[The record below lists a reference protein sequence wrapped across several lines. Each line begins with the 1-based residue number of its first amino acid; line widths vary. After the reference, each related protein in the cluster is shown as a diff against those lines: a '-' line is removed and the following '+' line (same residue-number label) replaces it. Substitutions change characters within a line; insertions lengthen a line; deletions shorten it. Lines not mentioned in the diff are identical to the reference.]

1 MKQISCEFADQDLAE
16 QAVHSLRQHGYAIKE
31 ESLEAKEYQAKT
43 PPVAMA
49 GQLMTFPSQ
58 PVPDG
63 FVILHSEKKAE
74 PHALGCT
81 LRLSCPDDQ
90 ASQIHSRLLSLGG
103 SGASIQ

>member
-49 GQLMTFPSQ
+49 GQLMTFLSSRYLM
-58 PVPDG
+58 VLS
-63 FVILHSEKKAE
+63 F
-74 PHALGCT
+74 CT
-81 LRLSCPDDQ
+81 LKIRRNLMHWAVRFAYPVRT
-90 ASQIHSRLLSLGG
+90 IRPVG
-103 SGASIQ
+103 STAGY

>member
-63 FVILHSEKKAE
+63 FVILHSENKAE
-74 PHALGCT
+74 PHALAVRFAYPVRT
-81 LRLSCPDDQ
+81 IRLV
-90 ASQIHSRLLSLGG
+90 G
-103 SGASIQ
+103 STAGY